1 MQSQETT
8 MLSVFQEFA
17 LSDLEKGRYEEALE
31 WTEKALA
38 LIETLGQPI
47 AHANCLEPA
56 SFLLGEMAR
65 YDEAIEKA
73 ERALSICL
81 EIDEQGLAADSE
93 SILALHLHRSGRSE
107 EAAVRLHSSEARYR
121 GLGDHARA
129 AQCVSTAEMWAEGI
143 DVGLKVGP
151 DPKPDV

>member
-8 MLSVFQEFA
+8 MLSAYQEFA
-17 LSDLEKGRYEEALE
+17 LSDLEKGRFKEALE
-31 WTEKALA
+31 WTEKAQA
-38 LIETLGQPI
+38 LIEKLDQPI
-47 AHANCLEPA
+47 AQANCLEFA
-56 SFLLGEMAR
+56 SFLLGEMER
-65 YDEAIEKA
+65 YDEAIEV

-81 EIDEQGLAADSE
+81 EIDEQTLAADSE

-151 DPKPDV
+151 DQKPDV